1 MDTDIK
7 PSSTSAVGIHGITD
21 SVMQGV
27 TQLSN
32 AIRASG
38 LK

>member
-7 PSSTSAVGIHGITD
+7 PSLPSAVGIHGMTD
-21 SVMQGV
+21 SYSRG

>member
-7 PSSTSAVGIHGITD
+7 PSLPTAVGIPGMTD
-21 SVMQGV
+21 SLCEGTHSYRM
-27 TQLSN
+27 
-32 AIRASG
+32 IRASG